1 MEPGTPT
8 PAARLELVRRISEA
22 GLPCGVMVAPVL
34 PLLTDSAEAVEALL
48 ERIAAAGADAATVLA
63 LHLRPGT
70 REWFLAGPAREHPRL
85 VEPYGRLYRR
95 SSYVDPEYRR
105 MLSQRVAPLL
115 RRHGLDGPVDMLHNP
130 IPAERPTS
138 GSTDG
143 WGPSSGEQLSLL

>member
-1 MEPGTPT
+1 
-8 PAARLELVRRISEA
+8 
-22 GLPCGVMVAPVL
+22 MVAPVL
-34 PLLTDSAEAVEALL
+34 PLLTDSD
-48 ERIAAAGADAATVLA
+48 RSRWTRCSNGSPRPGPTAATVLA

-70 REWFLAGPAREHPRL
+70 REWFLAWLAREHPRL

-95 SSYVDPEYRR
+95 GSYVDPEYRR

-115 RRHGLDGPVDMLHNP
+115 RRHGLDGPVDMLHDP